1 MAIEGNRKNRVV
13 WQDVVPAKTP
23 PKAAAKK
30 VKIILKIKTTLIA
43 LLKFPLYKEARKKL
57 SKIPRK
63 QLFFSGIICVVAL
76 AALASYLS
84 FTQRASKPISTPQT
98 TGATPSLTKGTPD
111 YSTVLPVDKSIKD
124 LGGWTRV
131 SPPDRNPVFAYVDK
145 IGNEMIN
152 VSEQPLPE
160 DFKTDTAQQI
170 DLLAQGFKANEK
182 ITVGTITVHIGTSE
196 KGPQSIIF
204 SKNNLL
210 ILVKSSVRIDNS
222 QWAEYINSLQ

>member
-1 MAIEGNRKNRVV
+1 MAVEGNRKNRTV

-23 PKAAAKK
+23 PKLAAKK
-30 VKIILKIKTTLIA
+30 AKKIHKIKIA
-43 LLKFPLYKEARKKL
+43 LVSLTKFPLYKEIRKKL

-63 QLFFSGIICVVAL
+63 QLLFGGIICVVAL
-76 AALASYLS
+76 VALASYILL
-84 FTQRASKPISTPQT
+84 TQHTSKPISTPQA
-98 TGATPSLTKGTPD
+98 TGTTPSLTKGTPD

-145 IGNEMIN
+145 IGNETIN

-182 ITVGTITVHIGTSE
+182 ITVGTVTVHIGTSE

-210 ILVKSSVRIDNS
+210 ILIKSSIRIDNS